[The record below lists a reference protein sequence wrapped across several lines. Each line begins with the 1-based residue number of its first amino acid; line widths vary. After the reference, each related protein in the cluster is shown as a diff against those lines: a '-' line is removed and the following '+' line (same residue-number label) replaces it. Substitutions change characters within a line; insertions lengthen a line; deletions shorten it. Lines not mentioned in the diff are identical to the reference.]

1 MSSLAK
7 IGECSSPH
15 LLASQHLSEELNY
28 TWLKK
33 ICTSVAKKYFFFR
46 AKRTHFV
53 AGTEDEADAILE
65 NVDAILTADR

>member
-7 IGECSSPH
+7 IGEYSSSQ

-33 ICTSVAKKYFFFR
+33 ICISAAKKCFFNHAER
-46 AKRTHFV
+46 IHFV

-65 NVDAILTADR
+65 NVDAILEAEK